1 MSHVDDGMLHGYLDG
16 ALSALDAVRVERHV
30 ADCAAC
36 QQRLEAARGLIQR
49 AARLLEWA
57 SPPADRAAPALAELR
72 PYSAPRWRVPVAWA
86 ATIVLALGAG
96 VYGGQL
102 VLRNRQT
109 AVEEKL
115 ASRSGED
122 RGMGRASTIIVTESV
137 PAREEAAPAATPAQV
152 VPPVTAPANL
162 GAADVAIVKETTSA
176 QNTMADAAAKARVD
190 TAAALA
196 ALGRRAEAPVAQVA
210 PKAIAPTPVP
220 APTTAQPPVAKAE
233 SAASLDERVTVTGAM
248 APRAAQATAGSGV
261 ASSAVISA
269 DSARAL
275 LGTAPVA
282 LPGYPVNSMRLSAP
296 GVVTVEQVVPPGR
309 VIRVIQRRAAANEE
323 QERAASSDLL
333 ARYVDGLRVEI
344 TGPMPAESLS
354 VLLGKVKAVP

>member
-16 ALSALDAVRVERHV
+16 ALSALDAVRIERHV
-30 ADCAAC
+30 AECAAC
-36 QQRLEAARGLIQR
+36 QQRLDAARGLIQR

-57 SPPADRAAPALAELR
+57 SPPADRAAPPLAELR
-72 PYSAPRWRVPVAWA
+72 PHVPPRWRVPVAWA

-102 VLRNRQT
+102 VLRDQPT
-109 AVEEKL
+109 KVEENV
-115 ASRSGED
+115 ASSRDAEKEFE
-122 RGMGRASTIIVTESV
+122 RRASPITVTAEST
-137 PAREEAAPAATPAQV
+137 PARETATQPAAPIAVAPA
-152 VPPVTAPANL
+152 PAPANS
-162 GAADVAIVKETTSA
+162 GGVAAGTVTETASA

-196 ALGRRAEAPVAQVA
+196 ALGRRPEAPVAQ
-210 PKAIAPTPVP
+210 KAIAPTPVP
-220 APTTAQPPVAKAE
+220 APTTAQPPVAKTD
-233 SAASLDERVTVTGAM
+233 SAAYLDERITVTGAL
-248 APRAAQATAGSGV
+248 APRAAPATAGSG
-261 ASSAVISA
+261 ASSPIISV

-275 LGTAPVA
+275 LGTTPVA
-282 LPGYPVNSMRLSAP
+282 LPGYPVNSMRLSAA

-333 ARYVDGLRVEI
+333 ARYLDGLRVEI

-354 VLLGKVKAVP
+354 VLLGKAKAIP